1 MNIFQVA
8 LEAEDTSGQKKT
20 EIEYVLYARIADFSI
35 LERAKSM
42 EFQEQWEIKLPR
54 VGTSNMKGRF
64 RIRATSA
71 NGQPTTYAQTL
82 KTEHTIEEASPD
94 GTLGVIPNQ
103 NTEITTPSTAD
114 AFHQFKLLCPV
125 GMVKERY
132 IYDVAGLPYQWE
144 VDVFISPE
152 GKRYEWCKIDLEVK
166 APLAVLPGLPPGFR
180 DVITNQTGKRTFEE
194 EHQVR
199 TLYDSYFLTKNQ
211 FA

>member
-1 MNIFQVA
+1 MNIFKIA
-8 LEAEDTSGQKKT
+8 LEAEDVSGLKKN
-20 EIEYVLYARIADFSI
+20 EIEYVLYARIADFSV

-42 EFQEQWEIKLPR
+42 EYQEQWEIKLPK
-54 VGTSNMKGRF
+54 VGNSNMEGRF
-64 RIRATSA
+64 RIRATSSA
-71 NGQPTTYAQTL
+71 GQPTTYAQTL
-82 KTEHTIEEASPD
+82 KTKYIMEESSPD
-94 GTLGVIPNQ
+94 GTQGVIPTQ
-103 NTEITTPSTAD
+103 NVEITTPSTAD

-132 IYDVAGLPYQWE
+132 IYAVAGLPYQWE

-166 APLAVLPGLPPGFR
+166 EPLAVLPGLPPGFR

-194 EHQVR
+194 ENQVR
-199 TLYDSYFLTKNQ
+199 TLHDNYFLTKNQ